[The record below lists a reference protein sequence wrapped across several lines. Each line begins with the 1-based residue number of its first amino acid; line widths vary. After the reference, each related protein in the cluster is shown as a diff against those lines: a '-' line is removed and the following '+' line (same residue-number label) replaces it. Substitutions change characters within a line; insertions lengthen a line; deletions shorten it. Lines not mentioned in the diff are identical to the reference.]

1 MPQDLGPLVNVAAV
15 AALIVFA
22 VATVA
27 LTIGVLRLVRDVRR
41 LARASERTLGIIE
54 TELPATLKDLRT
66 AASNVE
72 RLTTELAPRLERV
85 DGLLDEVDATALSLR
100 ATVEAAEDIV
110 RGPAAAV
117 GRAKRTVRA
126 AGDGLA
132 RGADRLRRS
141 VEDATARRG
150 QR

>member
-1 MPQDLGPLVNVAAV
+1 MPQDLGPLVNLALV
-15 AALIVFA
+15 AALA
-22 VATVA
+22 VLAVSAVA
-27 LTIGVLRLVRDVRR
+27 LTIGALRLARDLRR
-41 LARASERTLGIIE
+41 LVRASERTLQMVE

-66 AASNVE
+66 AAANVE
-72 RLTTELAPRLERV
+72 RLTTELSPRLERV
-85 DGLLDEVDATALSLR
+85 DGLMDELDATTLSLR

-117 GRAKRTVRA
+117 DRAKRTVRA
-126 AGDGLA
+126 AGGGLA

-141 VEDATARRG
+141 VEDATARRS